1 MVDLSACQITA
12 AGHWAGLNWRLF
24 NLLLQPRLV
33 LPLLAVLI
41 AAPWAF
47 RTWRWKRQASL
58 VGVLLLLLYGLGFSP
73 LAGKVGGKGLALLI
87 PTDNGRPADAIV
99 ILGRGPEF
107 RPSRVQV
114 AAELWQQQR
123 APLVFVSGRG
133 DAIEIGQM
141 LEGAGVPAA
150 AIDGEPCSATT
161 NENAQF
167 TAALLQP
174 QGMKRI
180 ILVTDPPHMAR
191 SLLTF
196 RSLGFT
202 VTPHPSPIPSSIDFK
217 RRQFMVLRE
226 WVGLISYGMMGRYFF
241 RQVDEPGFRVEA
253 G

>member
-87 PTDNGRPADAIV
+87 PADNGRPADAIV
-99 ILGRGPEF
+99 ILGRGTEF

-123 APLVFVSGRG
+123 APLVFASGRG

-150 AIDGEPCSATT
+150 ATHWMKRGSTSWPMSGSARMMP
-161 NENAQF
+161 ASSRIC
-167 TAALLQP
+167 AALRLNSACSP
-174 QGMKRI
+174 AKNF
-180 ILVTDPPHMAR
+180 LFASR
-191 SLLTF
+191 SCQ
-196 RSLGFT
+196 
-202 VTPHPSPIPSSIDFK
+202 
-217 RRQFMVLRE
+217 RR
-226 WVGLISYGMMGRYFF
+226 
-241 RQVDEPGFRVEA
+241 
-253 G
+253 